1 MTNVIDIDNVH
12 YRPGKGFELRDL
24 SIHVPAGSIYGFL
37 GPNGSGKTTTIRLV
51 LGLLR
56 AQRGRITVLGD
67 QMPGDATKILARVG
81 YVPEQPH
88 LDPTLTVREIL
99 RFQAA
104 FYPTWDGRRAEQLLD
119 QFQLDGE
126 RLFGR
131 LSKGQK
137 AKVMILLALAQ
148 QGDLLVLDEPTDG
161 LDPVVRRDILAALL
175 EYVSQRGA
183 AVFIS
188 SHLVHEIERI
198 CDWIAVMDDGRLVTE
213 APMEQLKSGTKR
225 LRVSGAPAAL
235 GATPF
240 ALFNREPATGT
251 TETWVV
257 GHWKPEMAPFFSGIG
272 ASLEE
277 VIDLDLEDGFVELLR
292 SFRARPS

>member
-1 MTNVIDIDNVH
+1 MTNVIDIDDLH
-12 YRPGKGFELRDL
+12 YRPGKGFELSGL

-37 GPNGSGKTTTIRLV
+37 GPNGSGKTTTIRLI

-67 QMPGDATKILARVG
+67 QMPGDAATILARVG

-88 LDPTLTVREIL
+88 LDPTLTVWEIL

-104 FYPTWDGRRAEQLLD
+104 FYPTWDGRRAEQLLG

-148 QGDLLVLDEPTDG
+148 QGELLVLDEPTDG
-161 LDPVVRRDILAALL
+161 LDPVVRRDILAALI

-183 AVFIS
+183 TVFIS

-213 APMEQLKSGTKR
+213 VPMEQLKNGTKR
-225 LRVSGAPAAL
+225 LRVSGAPTAL
-235 GATPF
+235 GPTPF
-240 ALFNREPATGT
+240 ALFNREPATGS
-251 TETWVV
+251 TESWVV
-257 GHWKPEMAPFFSGIG
+257 GEWQPEMATFFSGIG
-272 ASLEE
+272 ASLDE